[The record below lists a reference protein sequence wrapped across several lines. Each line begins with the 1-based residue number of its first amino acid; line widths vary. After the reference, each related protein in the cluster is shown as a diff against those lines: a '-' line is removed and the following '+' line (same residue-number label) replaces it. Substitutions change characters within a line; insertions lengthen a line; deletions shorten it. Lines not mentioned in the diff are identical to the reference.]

1 MHGRVARR
9 LCALVFAFA
18 SMSALAASRVV
29 VVPIVLSSAGAQ
41 NSFFTTELAFTNRG
55 TTDATVTLAYTNAFG
70 GASASVVQSLQ
81 AGAQTIV
88 PDAIVYLLGL
98 GIPVGT
104 SGNRGGTLR
113 VTFDGLSADDAGAV
127 TARTTT
133 AVTGGRAGLAYGGLD
148 PSRLTAA
155 QWSTH
160 WPR

>member
-1 MHGRVARR
+1 MTARAVR
-9 LCALVFAFA
+9 PLGAIVFAFL
-18 SMSALAASRVV
+18 SMPALAASRVV
-29 VVPIVLSSAGAQ
+29 VVPIVLSSSGAQ

-55 TTDATVTLAYTNAFG
+55 TTDATMTLAYTNAFG
-70 GASASVVQSLQ
+70 GANGTVQQALR

-88 PDAIVYLLGL
+88 QDAIVYLQGL

-133 AVTGGRAGLAYGGLD
+133 AVAGGRAGLAYGGL
-148 PSRLTAA
+148 
-155 QWSTH
+155 
-160 WPR
+160 